1 MIHKSFSKTDLIE
14 VISVFNI
21 DIYNANNLSKLQL
34 SLLLYNKIQDLES
47 IRPDTELF
55 MVNTKEELLELLHNK
70 NPEKILSVKEKVK
83 IMRFC
88 KQVILYCNNN
98 FDLSL
103 TSLNTKEEL
112 YLSVE
117 EISKYGYIPSV
128 RRAIRLINN
137 DSGLVNKIVPILSNR
152 AKRDL
157 ELKKNS
163 KNRIIYG
170 LQIKHEKITLH
181 FN

>member
-70 NPEKILSVKEKVK
+70 NPEKI
-83 IMRFC
+83 
-88 KQVILYCNNN
+88 
-98 FDLSL
+98 
-103 TSLNTKEEL
+103 
-112 YLSVE
+112 
-117 EISKYGYIPSV
+117 SKYGYIPSV